1 MSDSQLNTIIF
12 FLLSPFEKDLGCDFS
27 SFTFSKHKC
36 DHFLLKECFGIEF
49 VFSINGDIIQ

>member
-12 FLLSPFEKDLGCDFS
+12 FLLSPFEKDLGCDFP

-36 DHFLLKECFGIEF
+36 DHFLLKE
-49 VFSINGDIIQ
+49 